1 MANSRSV
8 LKRVRK
14 SRKSRMRN
22 REMKSKV
29 KNAHKNLR
37 LLFEKEG
44 EEAGGKDLE
53 KVWLGVRRYVSLL
66 DKMVK
71 KKLYHKNKAGRKKS
85 QCMKKYHFLK
95 VKREGIEDEVK

>member
-14 SRKSRMRN
+14 SRKSRMKN
-22 REMKSKV
+22 REMKTKV

-37 LLFEKEG
+37 LLFEKDRG
-44 EEAGGKDLE
+44 EMGGEDLE
-53 KVWLGVRRYVSLL
+53 QIWLGVRRYVSLL

-85 QCMKKYHFLK
+85 QCMKKYHLLK
-95 VKREGIEDEVK
+95 VEREGGGGEVE